1 MAQSKEYNKSPEI
14 NLKEEENYE
23 LPDKE
28 LKIII
33 LENFNE
39 LQKHRTRQL
48 NVTRK
53 TSITELKELTRGVQ
67 QQTL

>member
-39 LQKHRTRQL
+39 LQKHRARQL

-53 TSITELKELTRGVQ
+53 TGITELKELTRGVQ